1 MSRSSISTCALLD
14 LAAATDDDVVRQH
27 VIDRLSASAGAVPR
41 RAADGLRGT
50 TAMIESFLGRLR
62 HGGIP
67 ASPRALDAGA
77 VELGRQLLDFD
88 SVALDRIALDLGL
101 VEAVVLLR
109 STDRDWATEALRS
122 LASVRD
128 RLSDISSLAPDL
140 SGEAVDRVIRRFTV
154 LSTRGFTGSALV
166 RALGRSQLA
175 SLLRNAEPDV
185 VAAISLR
192 LPMTPDDASVE
203 AAWLTVAALLAERHA
218 ADAE

>member
-1 MSRSSISTCALLD
+1 MSEAAISTCALLD
-14 LAAATDDDVVRQH
+14 LAAATDDEVVRQH

-50 TAMIESFLGRLR
+50 TAMVESFLGRLR
-62 HGGIP
+62 LGGIP

-77 VELGRQLLDFD
+77 VELGRKLLDFD
-88 SVALDRIALDLGL
+88 SEALDRIAVDLGL

-109 STDRDWATEALRS
+109 STDRDLATEALRS

-128 RLSDISSLAPDL
+128 RLARISGLAPDL
-140 SGEAVDRVIRRFTV
+140 SGDALDRVIRRFTA
-154 LSTRGFTGSALV
+154 LSTRGFTGSALA

-185 VAAISLR
+185 VAAIGLR
-192 LPMTPDDASVE
+192 LPMIPDDASVE